1 MKAATFVLL
10 FVGCCA
16 AVLELHTRL
25 AIRTDAN
32 NAPFMV
38 DDVSGNAFVPTG
50 RFRLLRNGVEL
61 SPTGSLSVPLQSG
74 RDGFA
79 AMVTVRPQNA
89 TKNEVLSVKLA
100 AGDLRF
106 FIEQIEPGIV
116 APASFV
122 TLSLN
127 DDAPIA
133 SFRFPPLP
141 DGAFVNLTLLVKR
154 VDVSVGFGVTRSD
167 TLQRL
172 FATAQSGTSWRVGS
186 DLSGT
191 LLLVRSAAFFSFDS
205 ADGFRD
211 VFSALF
217 QPTATAAAPDGTT
230 STSGPTTAN
239 TTAVSS
245 VSLSRPPSPTSVAT
259 TLPAR
264 DAPPAPAND
273 QTGLIVGVVLGVV
286 AAVAAAAAVLFFV
299 RKRRQAAEAFA
310 SSPSPDSIGATP
322 IRQRYDAVTT
332 SDIAMV
338 EEPRYT
344 VVPPTDGDG
353 IFYDSVPKQQDKIAF

>member
-1 MKAATFVLL
+1 MLVLL
-10 FVGCCA
+10 VFVGCCA

-32 NAPFMV
+32 NAPFMA
-38 DDVSGNAFVPTG
+38 DDVSGNAFLPTG
-50 RFRLLRNGVEL
+50 RFRLLRSGVEL

-74 RDGFA
+74 RDGMA
-79 AMVTVRPQNA
+79 AVVSVRPQNA
-89 TKNEVLSVKLA
+89 TRNEVVSVKLA
-100 AGDLRF
+100 VGNLRL
-106 FIEQIEPGIV
+106 FIEQVEPGIV
-116 APASFV
+116 APASLV

-127 DDAPIA
+127 EDAPIA
-133 SFRFPPLP
+133 SFRFPPLA
-141 DGAFVNLTLLVKR
+141 DGAFVNLTLIVKR
-154 VDVSVGFGVTRSD
+154 VDVAVGFGTTRSD
-167 TLQRL
+167 TVQRL
-172 FATAQSGTSWRVGS
+172 FATAQSGTAWRVGS
-186 DLSGT
+186 DLNST

-217 QPTATAAAPDGTT
+217 QPAATGTT
-230 STSGPTTAN
+230 LTRVLMTAS

-245 VSLSRPPSPTSVAT
+245 SVSLPLPSPTSAAT

-264 DAPPAPAND
+264 DAAPAPASD

-286 AAVAAAAAVLFFV
+286 AAVAAAAAAVFFV
-299 RKRRQAAEAFA
+299 RKRRRAAEAFA
-310 SSPSPDSIGATP
+310 SPTDSIGATP

-332 SDIAMV
+332 ADIAMV

-344 VVPPTDGDG
+344 VVPPH
-353 IFYDSVPKQQDKIAF
+353 